1 MFARVPDLDHDIGM
15 LFAGVMV
22 IVGVGFVG
30 IVGVMLISVTMVDVV
45 LVGVTMVG
53 VVIVSVIVVSVVIV
67 SMIIVSVVLVDL
79 VVMVFFLHGGGH
91 VPVDIQ
97 LDRRACGTGV
107 QQNEIPHVVKESLRR
122 GDRLAVVLVARRVL
136 ESDQVV
142 HRTRKVHHDVRSLQ
156 GQLHL
161 GRAVLVGSM

>member
-22 IVGVGFVG
+22 IVGVGFVS
-30 IVGVMLISVTMVDVV
+30 IVGVMLISVTMVGVV
-45 LVGVTMVG
+45 IVGVIMVG
-53 VVIVSVIVVSVVIV
+53 VVIVSVIIVSVVI
-67 SMIIVSVVLVDL
+67 VDL

-97 LDRRACGTGV
+97 LHRRACGTGV
-107 QQNEIPHVVKESLRR
+107 HQNEIPHVAKESLSR